1 MASYAEA
8 FKNGPKFDQSDDSI
22 SSVKP
27 VFIEESDVFGD
38 IPKPHL
44 KGKIQLLIVWGIGS
58 DTDTEIRPWL
68 LFPIPKPG
76 FGCTLVGAT
85 AKPPKSDDKYV
96 QLPRASFVKK

>member
-1 MASYAEA
+1 MTKSDTNMASYAEA

-44 KGKIQLLIVWGIGS
+44 KSLYLTIDEMYKAIGAV
-58 DTDTEIRPWL
+58 
-68 LFPIPKPG
+68 IP
-76 FGCTLVGAT
+76 
-85 AKPPKSDDKYV
+85 
-96 QLPRASFVKK
+96 R